1 MQEPNS
7 VYQNPAVY
15 EDSAPLSIG
24 NYLVMML
31 VGAIPVVGLIMML
44 VWAFSGSANTNR
56 KNYARAVLIM
66 MLVVLVLSIIFGASL
81 LSFFYSIGTASY

>member
-7 VYQNPAVY
+7 AYQNPAVY

-24 NYLVMML
+24 SYLVMML
-31 VGAIPVVGLIMML
+31 VGAIPVVGLVMML

-56 KNYARAVLIM
+56 KNYARAFLIV
-66 MLVVLVLSIIFGASL
+66 MLIGVVLSIIFGAAFVSL
-81 LSFFYSIGTASY
+81 LSSIGAASY

>member
-7 VYQNPAVY
+7 AYQNPAVY

-24 NYLVMML
+24 NYLIMML

-56 KNYARAVLIM
+56 KNYARSVLIM
-66 MLVVLVLSIIFGASL
+66 MLVVLVLSIIFGASM